1 MLDKL
6 DYSYNDINSIVHRI
20 SPIFKFI
27 GLFFY
32 VLICLLKFNNIL
44 FIWNILIVFILI
56 LFSNVKYMRYLRVL
70 WNLKFLIIIYYFFT
84 LNTLSMELSDVN
96 ILLFKILF
104 FIYYLKVIVFTTTKE
119 SMGKGLSFILN
130 IFNLI
135 GISIRKIEMFFIN
148 VFTYLLFLLTNNNE
162 YINSLEFKGI
172 NYTHGNIIDKWK
184 IFFSNIKKVNELSKK
199 DYKKRKKGLEDKLF
213 KSKANKL
220 YKYRNR
226 YNIFDIIYMIANIGM
241 LIFYILVVR

>member
-6 DYSYNDINSIVHRI
+6 DYSYNDIDSIVHRI

-104 FIYYLKVIVFTTTKE
+104 FIYYLKVIVFTTT
-119 SMGKGLSFILN
+119 
-130 IFNLI
+130 
-135 GISIRKIEMFFIN
+135 
-148 VFTYLLFLLTNNNE
+148 
-162 YINSLEFKGI
+162 
-172 NYTHGNIIDKWK
+172 
-184 IFFSNIKKVNELSKK
+184 
-199 DYKKRKKGLEDKLF
+199 
-213 KSKANKL
+213 
-220 YKYRNR
+220 
-226 YNIFDIIYMIANIGM
+226 
-241 LIFYILVVR
+241 